1 MMGKPCTYCTL
12 YNVRY
17 INDGKTMHI
26 VVRYIMYV
34 ISMMGKPCTYC
45 TLYNVRYIN
54 DGKTKH
60 IVYVI

>member
-26 VVRYIMYV
+26 LSV
-34 ISMMGKPCTYC
+34 ISMMGKPCICC
-45 TLYNVRYIN
+45 TLYNVRHIN
-54 DGKTKH
+54 DGKTMH

>member
-26 VVRYIMYV
+26 VYV
-34 ISMMGKPCTYC
+34 ISMMGKPCIRC

-54 DGKTKH
+54 DGKTMH